1 MRISDWS
8 SDVCSSDLPEQIEEM
23 RHTWH
28 QLTPGEEVT
37 CPKCQHEFVPG
48 RPEGLVE
55 PEWSLAELKAQEQM
69 HTRWADPLDEVL
81 KPDVIV
87 EDVEK
92 ERLAHAQAE
101 RRRELEEQVAVYAEP
116 ARSEEAI
123 GRESCRGRVG
133 QTV

>member
-1 MRISDWS
+1 
-8 SDVCSSDLPEQIEEM
+8 
-23 RHTWH
+23 
-28 QLTPGEEVT
+28 
-37 CPKCQHEFVPG
+37 
-48 RPEGLVE
+48 
-55 PEWSLAELKAQEQM
+55 M

-116 ARSEEAI
+116 EDVSEALAEARRRITEYQTQLVERQRWDAAESVRVELRSEEHTSELQSLMRISYAVFCLKKKQ
-123 GRESCRGRVG
+123 S
-133 QTV
+133 QLQNTQ

>member
-1 MRISDWS
+1 MIR
-8 SDVCSSDLPEQIEEM
+8 
-23 RHTWH
+23 
-28 QLTPGEEVT
+28 
-37 CPKCQHEFVPG
+37 
-48 RPEGLVE
+48 RPPRSTRTDTLF
-55 PEWSLAELKAQEQM
+55 PYTTLFRSEWSLAELKAQEQM

-116 ARSEEAI
+116 EDVSEALAEARRRITEY
-123 GRESCRGRVG
+123 
-133 QTV
+133 QTQLVERQR

>member
-1 MRISDWS
+1 
-8 SDVCSSDLPEQIEEM
+8 M

-55 PEWSLAELKAQEQM
+55 PEWSLDELKAQEQM
-69 HTRWADPLDEVL
+69 HTRWADALDEVL
-81 KPDVIV
+81 KPIVIV

-101 RRRELEEQVAVYAEP
+101 RRRALEEPVAGYAKPEDISE
-116 ARSEEAI
+116 ALGEARRRITASKRSEEH
-123 GRESCRGRVG
+123 
-133 QTV
+133 